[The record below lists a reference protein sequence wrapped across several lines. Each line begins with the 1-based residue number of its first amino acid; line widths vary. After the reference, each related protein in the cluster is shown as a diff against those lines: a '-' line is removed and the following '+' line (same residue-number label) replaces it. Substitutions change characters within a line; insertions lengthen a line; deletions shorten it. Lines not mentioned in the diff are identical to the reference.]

1 MAEQVR
7 VRRDIWSLEGDGQGW
22 HPITRAYARAIGT
35 MKARDAGDETSLEY
49 QAQIHGM
56 PDLGQPD
63 RFRGQCQHRCWFF
76 LPWHRLYLH
85 WFEQIV
91 LAAVRADDDVD
102 DETKAAWALPYWD
115 YSEPG
120 QRATLPS
127 AFREPQLDSGDE
139 NPLFV
144 PSRNQNVNDGIELD
158 TFDTDIWKAMAE
170 QTFSRP
176 RPEGGFG
183 GAATGFNHLD
193 QDVNRFTGKLEAT
206 PHNSVHG
213 AVGGLMAGF
222 ATAGLDPVFWM
233 HHANI
238 DRLWVVWLGQEDQER
253 KNPDPASSWG
263 TTESHFHDA
272 GKNTVK
278 GSASTALDTAED
290 LGYEYE
296 DTTLPAP
303 PIRRRRTRVPSEP
316 PPDHPPELVGATEE
330 AVELTGATARVA
342 VPVGE
347 PTGPA
352 ARRGRGAE
360 PERIYL
366 TVEGIEGEEN
376 PGFNYAVLLNLPD
389 GADPDDD
396 PDTYYAGTVSF
407 FGIEESRRGDAE
419 GGHGLAQSFDITDLV
434 AQQREAD
441 TWDPDAMT
449 VTFTPLRAGRSLRRG
464 AREEGDVGPSVKLG
478 RVGVYFQ

>member
-7 VRRDIWSLEGDGQGW
+7 VRRDIWSLEGEQSW
-22 HPITRAYARAIGT
+22 HPITRAYALAIGA
-35 MKARDAGDETSLEY
+35 MKERDAGDPTSLEY

-56 PDLGQPD
+56 PDFGQPD

-91 LAAVRADDDVD
+91 LAEVRANDDVD
-102 DETKAAWALPYWD
+102 EETKAAWALPYWN
-115 YSEPG
+115 YSEQG
-120 QRATLPS
+120 RASLPP
-127 AFREPQLDSGDE
+127 AFREPESFDGE
-139 NPLFV
+139 VNPLFV
-144 PSRNQNVNDGIELD
+144 PVRNQAVNDGVELED
-158 TFDTDIWKAMAE
+158 FDTDIWKAMQEAV
-170 QTFSRP
+170 FSRP

-193 QDVNRFTGKLEAT
+193 QDVNRFTGKVEAT

-213 AVGGLMAGF
+213 AVGGHMLGF
-222 ATAGLDPVFWM
+222 ATAGLDPVFWL

-238 DRLWVVWLGQEDQER
+238 DRLWVVWLGQQDRE
-253 KNPDPASSWG
+253 NPDPGGSWG
-263 TTESHFHDA
+263 TTVSHFHDA
-272 GKNTVK
+272 AKDPVQ
-278 GSASTALDTAED
+278 GSASEVLDTVAD
-290 LGYEYE
+290 LGYQYE

-303 PIRRRRTRVPSEP
+303 PPRRRRTRVPSEP

-330 AVELTGATARVA
+330 AVELTGGTTRVA

-352 ARRGRGAE
+352 RRRGRGGD
-360 PERIYL
+360 PERVYL
-366 TVEGIEGEEN
+366 TVEGIEGDEN

-389 GADPDDD
+389 DADPDEE
-396 PDTYYAGTVSF
+396 PEVYYAGTVSF
-407 FGIEESRRGDAE
+407 FGIEQTRRTEAAE
-419 GGHGLAQSFDITDLV
+419 GGHGLAQSFDISDLV

-441 TWDPDAMT
+441 TWDPEQMT
-449 VTFTPLRAGRSLRRG
+449 VTFAPIRPGASRRRG
-464 AREEGDVGPSVKLG
+464 GRDTEREGPPVKLG
-478 RVGVYFQ
+478 RVGVYYQ